1 MALKFRRGTT
11 AQQSG
16 SLAYGEPYVNTTLGT
31 LLIGGPD
38 GDIVLGTSGTGS
50 TGNFGAISGSG
61 LDITGN
67 ANIAGNLTLGGNIT
81 IGNATTD
88 NVVINADLSSSL
100 IPNDDNAFDIGST
113 SKRYKAIYGN
123 IISGSSLELVSGS
136 GTELKIRNTSANTEW
151 HVRNTTAGNFSI
163 HNAVSNVSAF
173 TIASASVGGTTA
185 TYMYSNLYVSG
196 QIFEVVG
203 GEINA
208 PLIYAN
214 NFSASAGFSGSIN
227 GIGNVS
233 AFSSSIA
240 GRFTTLAT
248 LTGSNSTRLTAL
260 EDSAST
266 ALSTNNTQA
275 TSITNLNTT
284 TASLNTSVSNLNTF
298 SASENGKAAT
308 LATYTGSV
316 EGRFTTL
323 ATLTGSNGTRLTA
336 LEVETANLE
345 TFSAST
351 LTRLS
356 NLETTSGSV
365 NTRLT
370 EIGVVTGS
378 LISSAS
384 AAKTTNDA
392 QGVSITNLNTL
403 TASALTRFTALEV
416 ETANLELTTASLNIS
431 VTNLNTFSASENSK
445 TSTLATYT
453 GSNDT
458 KWSTLGS
465 LSGSFARTNSTNVFT
480 GNQTITGSL
489 FVSQDLIVAGSSSIQ
504 NISSSNLVIGA
515 AFVTL
520 NTITPSSRFA
530 GLHIIDSGS
539 AGVSGS
545 FLYDAVQDEMI
556 FVHRGNGTNVT
567 SSIVLMGPQTYDN
580 LGNETYLTNNRIVKS
595 TGLEHIVDSQI
606 SDDGSTVS
614 IPGALTVTGNI
625 TGPIRATNGVVS
637 GSSQI
642 TYSGLSGIPAGIIS
656 GSSQITS
663 TLPTGVVSGSSQIA
677 HDSTTGFSA
686 NRHIDH
692 TTVSVTAGSGLTGG
706 GDISTTRTI
715 SIATGGVTDGML
727 AGSIS
732 NAKLTNSTITIA
744 GTSTALGSSITA
756 ATILQGTGVVSGSS
770 QVIGILSSLNTYTG
784 SNDTTNT
791 TQNSRL
797 DQLSTASGSALT
809 RLTALEVETS
819 NLETFSASALTR
831 LSNLEGKDISITL
844 TGDVT
849 GTGTITDLANV
860 SFATTIAANSVAL
873 GTDTTGDYVAS
884 MTAGTGITVGTATGE
899 GSTPV
904 ITNTGVT
911 SNVAGNAITVSGATG
926 AVTINHA
933 DTSTAAN
940 LSATSRTYVTALT
953 FDTYGHVTAYSTGT
967 ETVTDTNTVTTNI
980 AGTGVAVSSGTGNST
995 ISIGQAVATSDNV
1008 RFNSLGIGMA
1018 ASATAGRIDATNDIV
1033 AFSSSDIRFK
1043 ENIKPIENALDK
1055 IRKISGN
1062 TYDWKAENK
1071 AEHGYEGNDVGVI
1084 AQEIEA
1090 VLPQLVQT
1098 RENGYK
1104 AVKYDKLVALLIEGI
1119 KDQQLQI
1126 EQLRIDLNNCRNK
1139 GL

>member
-31 LLIGGPD
+31 LLIGGPN

-81 IGNATTD
+81 IGDSTTD
-88 NVVINADLSSSL
+88 NIVINADLSSSL
-100 IPNDDNAFDIGST
+100 IPNDDNAFDVGSI
-113 SKRYKAIYGN
+113 SKKYRAIYGGS
-123 IISGSSLELVSGS
+123 ISGSVVEINSGS
-136 GTELKIRNTSANTEW
+136 NPELRLVN
-151 HVRNTTAGNFSI
+151 RTTGIGYHIQNGNGGNFQI
-163 HNAVSNVSAF
+163 HNSTTGQLLFLFQSASLAQGNQDAYFYSNLVVSESVSAF
-173 TIASASVGGTTA
+173 DITSFGG
-185 TYMYSNLYVSG
+185 S
-196 QIFEVVG
+196 I
-203 GEINA
+203 
-208 PLIYAN
+208 
-214 NFSASAGFSGSIN
+214 SGSVT

-248 LTGSNSTRLTAL
+248 LTGSNSIRLTNL
-260 EDSAST
+260 ES
-266 ALSTNNTQA
+266 
-275 TSITNLNTT
+275 T

-308 LATYTGSV
+308 LAIVTASYD
-316 EGRFTTL
+316 GRFTTL
-323 ATLTGSNGTRLTA
+323 ATTTGSLQTSVTNLNTFTA
-336 LEVETANLE
+336 SVSTASLVTSISNLNSYTASVSTSVGNINATTASLNTSVSNLN

-351 LTRLS
+351 LTRL
-356 NLETTSGSV
+356 
-365 NTRLT
+365 
-370 EIGVVTGS
+370 
-378 LISSAS
+378 
-384 AAKTTNDA
+384 
-392 QGVSITNLNTL
+392 
-403 TASALTRFTALEV
+403 TALEV
-416 ETANLELTTASLNIS
+416 DTANLE
-431 VTNLNTFSASENSK
+431 TFSGSQLGKDA
-445 TSTLATYT
+445 TLATYT

-465 LSGSFARTNSTNVFT
+465 LSGSFARTNSTNIFS
-480 GNQTITGSL
+480 GDQTITGSL
-489 FVSQDLIVAGSSSIQ
+489 YVSSNLIVQGSSSIQ
-504 NISSSNLVIGA
+504 NISSS
-515 AFVTL
+515 TL
-520 NTITPSSRFA
+520 NIGTNIITVAVNNPSVRFGGIA
-530 GLHIIDSGS
+530 VIDSGS
-539 AGVSGS
+539 AGGSGS
-545 FLYDAVQDEMI
+545 FLYDSVQDEFI
-556 FVHRGNGTNVT
+556 FVHRGNGVNVT
-567 SSIVLMGPQTYDN
+567 SSVLLMGPETIDN
-580 LGNETYLTNNRIVKS
+580 LGNETYLTNNRIVKG
-595 TGLEHIVDSQI
+595 TGKEHIVDSQI
-606 SDDGSTVS
+606 SDDGTTVS
-614 IPGALTVTGNI
+614 IGGALTVTGNI

-642 TYSGLSGIPAGIIS
+642 TYASISSIPAGI
-656 GSSQITS
+656 
-663 TLPTGVVSGSSQIA
+663 VSGSSQ
-677 HDSTTGFSA
+677 
-686 NRHIDH
+686 
-692 TTVSVTAGSGLTGG
+692 LT
-706 GDISTTRTI
+706 
-715 SIATGGVTDGML
+715 SILPA
-727 AGSIS
+727 
-732 NAKLTNSTITIA
+732 
-744 GTSTALGSSITA
+744 
-756 ATILQGTGVVSGSS
+756 GVVSGSS

-797 DQLSTASGSALT
+797 DQLSTASGSAIT
-809 RLTALEVETS
+809 RLSALEVETA
-819 NLETFSASALTR
+819 NLESFSSSALTR

-933 DTSTAAN
+933 DTSTAVN

-980 AGTGVAVSSGTGNST
+980 GGTGVSVSSGTGNST
-995 ISIGQAVATSDNV
+995 ISIGQAVATTDNV

-1033 AFSSSDIRFK
+1033 AYSSSDIRFK

-1071 AEHGYEGNDVGVI
+1071 VEHGYEGNDVGVI
-1084 AQEIEA
+1084 AQEVEA

-1126 EQLRIDLNNCRNK
+1126 EQLRIDLDNCRNK

>member
-81 IGNATTD
+81 IGDATTD

-113 SKRYKAIYGN
+113 SKRYRNIYGN
-123 IISGSSLELVSGS
+123 QISGSQLLIQSGS
-136 GTELKIRNTSANTEW
+136 NPQIRLIND
-151 HVRNTTAGNFSI
+151 TTGIEYHIQNGNAGNFQI
-163 HNAVSNVSAF
+163 HREVDGVDANLFLFESSSLADGNPDAYF
-173 TIASASVGGTTA
+173 
-185 TYMYSNLYVSG
+185 YSNLFISESLHAASVFTS
-196 QIFEVVG
+196 QVAA
-203 GEINA
+203 NA
-208 PLIYAN
+208 LTG
-214 NFSASAGFSGSIN
+214 SLSGSVS

-233 AFSSSIA
+233 VYSSSVASKFTELGIYTA
-240 GRFTTLAT
+240 SVDGRFTTLAT
-248 LTGSNSTRLTAL
+248 LTGSNGTRLTAL
-260 EDSAST
+260 ETSAST

-316 EGRFTTL
+316 EGRFATL

-336 LEVETANLE
+336 LEV
-345 TFSAST
+345 SAST
-351 LTRLS
+351 ALS
-356 NLETTSGSV
+356 TN
-365 NTRLT
+365 NTQAT
-370 EIGVVTGS
+370 
-378 LISSAS
+378 
-384 AAKTTNDA
+384 
-392 QGVSITNLNTL
+392 SITNLN
-403 TASALTRFTALEV
+403 S
-416 ETANLELTTASLNIS
+416 TTASLNTS
-431 VTNLNTFSASENSK
+431 VTNLNTFSASENGK
-445 TSTLATYT
+445 AATLATYT

-465 LSGSFARTNSTNVFT
+465 LSGSFARTNSNNTFSGLQSFNNINVEGTASFAYIQST
-480 GNQTITGSL
+480 TGS
-489 FVSQDLIVAGSSSIQ
+489 STSI
-504 NISSSNLVIGA
+504 GE
-515 AFVTL
+515 AFIIL
-520 NTITPSSRFA
+520 NENTPSSNFA
-530 GLHIIDSGS
+530 GIKVVDSGS
-539 AGVSGS
+539 SFTTASFVYDGLNNNWVFEKANVGS
-545 FLYDAVQDEMI
+545 SDTSLAI
-556 FVHRGNGTNVT
+556 F
-567 SSIVLMGPQTYDN
+567 GP
-580 LGNETYLTNNRIVKS
+580 IS
-595 TGLEHIVDSQI
+595 TGGLGTEVGLTQNKLPKAVSSHGHHIADSQI
-606 SDDGSTVS
+606 SDDGTTVS
-614 IPGALTVTGNI
+614 IGGALTVTGNI

-642 TYSGLSGIPAGIIS
+642 TYSGLSGIPAGIVS

-663 TLPTGVVSGSSQIA
+663 ILPA
-677 HDSTTGFSA
+677 
-686 NRHIDH
+686 
-692 TTVSVTAGSGLTGG
+692 
-706 GDISTTRTI
+706 
-715 SIATGGVTDGML
+715 
-727 AGSIS
+727 
-732 NAKLTNSTITIA
+732 
-744 GTSTALGSSITA
+744 
-756 ATILQGTGVVSGSS
+756 GVVSGSS

-791 TQNSRL
+791 TQNTRL
-797 DQLSTASGSALT
+797 TALEASASTALSTNNSQGVSVTNLNTFSGSALT
-809 RLTALEVETS
+809 RLTALEVAEA

-831 LSNLEGKDISITL
+831 LSTLEGKDISITL

-873 GTDTTGDYVAS
+873 GTDTTGNYMSGV
-884 MTAGTGITVGTATGE
+884 TAGTGITISHTPGE
-899 GSTPV
+899 GSNAT
-904 ITNTGVT
+904 ITNSDRGSSQNIFKNIAVSGQSTVIADGNDDTLTLVAG
-911 SNVAGNAITVSGATG
+911 SNVTITTNASTDTITIAS
-926 AVTINHA
+926 
-933 DTSTAAN
+933 
-940 LSATSRTYVTALT
+940 
-953 FDTYGHVTAYSTGT
+953 
-967 ETVTDTNTVTTNI
+967 TDTNTITTNI
-980 AGTGVAVSSGTGNST
+980 AGTGVSVSSGTGNST
-995 ISIGQAVATSDNV
+995 ISIGQSVATSANAQ
-1008 RFNSLGIGMA
+1008 FNSLGIGMA